1 VIDRVKT
8 EVTAAM
14 RSGDRDRLDAL
25 RMVLSALQK
34 AEKDSP
40 GAWDDAK
47 AEAVL
52 RRERKQ
58 RVEAAESY
66 RAAGHPDRAAAEEA
80 EVPVIEE
87 FLPADLTPA
96 ELEALV
102 DAAIAET
109 GASSM
114 ADMGRVMGLVTSRS
128 GGRADGRAASAL
140 VRARLGG

>member
-1 VIDRVKT
+1 MIDRVKA

-14 RSGDRDRLDAL
+14 RSGDRDRLAAL
-25 RMVLSALQK
+25 RLVLSALQR
-34 AEKDSP
+34 AEKDQP
-40 GAWDDAK
+40 GGLDDERAQ
-47 AEAVL
+47 AVL

-58 RVEAAESY
+58 RQEAAESY
-66 RAAGHPDRAAAEEA
+66 RAGGRPDRAAAEEA

-109 GASSM
+109 GAAAM
-114 ADMGRVMGLVTSRS
+114 ADMGRVMGVVTARS
-128 GGRADGRAASAL
+128 GGRADGRAAAAL